1 MWRVPIF
8 LLVTSALSLAFLT
21 GCHQSST
28 GGSTSSPPDGS
39 PGGSSGSAGATGEI
53 DTASGPGGHPS
64 DDASPNPGPTP
75 DNDAAVSSPVDAD
88 APIARDDSGAG
99 GAASLDAPVISA
111 AMLVAGLSP
120 QRFRDN
126 IKTVAGFGDRLQGS
140 TRFDTASAW
149 LDQTLSGLGYTVEH
163 HGYTFQ
169 GGARINTFVTKVGST
184 SPDRMY
190 IVGAHLDG
198 RGNGGGADDDGS
210 GVSLVLEVARA
221 FAPATVQTDVSIR
234 FAFWCNEETGMDGSR
249 AYVTDRAA
257 RQGVEDPPGSHK
269 FPEPRWLGMIQHDM
283 MLYDHGLPPGPTQR
297 PGADINIDYQAS
309 SKFAAQSKQLADIV
323 ATGARTHAKDY
334 PPTVGNNMAGT
345 DCEPFQDVAP
355 AISVREARR
364 VEEILR
370 GSNPNHHQPTD
381 LPESYSDLDYRLG
394 FNALQTTLG
403 TVAALAGARIGP

>member
-8 LLVTSALSLAFLT
+8 LLVTSALSPGLLT
-21 GCHQSST
+21 GCHQSSN
-28 GGSTSSPPDGS
+28 GGRASSP
-39 PGGSSGSAGATGEI
+39 PGGSSGGSPGSAGATGQV
-53 DTASGPGGHPS
+53 DAAPGPGGRPG
-64 DDASPNPGPTP
+64 DDANPGPGPTP
-75 DNDAAVSSPVDAD
+75 DSDAAPSPADAD
-88 APIARDDSGAG
+88 APTAGDDSGAG
-99 GAASLDAPVISA
+99 GAPSLDAPVISATGAA

-140 TRFDTASAW
+140 TRFDAASAW

-163 HGYTFQ
+163 HSYTFQ
-169 GGARINTFVTKVGST
+169 GGPRINTFVTKVGST

-297 PGADINIDYQAS
+297 PGADINIDY
-309 SKFAAQSKQLADIV
+309 
-323 ATGARTHAKDY
+323 
-334 PPTVGNNMAGT
+334 
-345 DCEPFQDVAP
+345 
-355 AISVREARR
+355 
-364 VEEILR
+364 
-370 GSNPNHHQPTD
+370 
-381 LPESYSDLDYRLG
+381 
-394 FNALQTTLG
+394 
-403 TVAALAGARIGP
+403 